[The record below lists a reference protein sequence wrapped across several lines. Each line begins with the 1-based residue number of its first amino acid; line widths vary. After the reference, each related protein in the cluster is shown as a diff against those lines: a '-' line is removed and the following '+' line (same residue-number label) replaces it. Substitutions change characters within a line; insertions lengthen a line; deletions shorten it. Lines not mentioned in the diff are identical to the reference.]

1 MNPAGLAEQALL
13 LEIQVSTVLARTSDS
28 ILVCLHNFAYSRPGD
43 TWHDHKSASI
53 QLELAFEKTGRA
65 Q

>member
-28 ILVCLHNFAYSRPGD
+28 ILVGLHNFANSRPGD

-53 QLELAFEKTGRA
+53 QLELTFQQASGA